1 MDQSLRPR
9 ILVVEDDPT
18 LCDTLQLNL
27 ELEGYQADV
36 AYTAEDAL
44 KMDLAPYSLILLD
57 VMLGE
62 MSGFKLARHIKSTPA
77 LSHIPIIF
85 CTARDSEDDMVT
97 GLNLGADD
105 YIFKPYTLRN
115 VLTRI
120 KTVLR
125 RAQAATPTPSP
136 TLSYE
141 GLVLDLDSKRCTV
154 DGKDIRL
161 IKKEWDLLEL
171 LLSHQGRIFTREEI
185 LKRAWPQEVV
195 VLERT
200 VDVNITRLRQK
211 LGPYGSHI
219 VTRSGFGYGF
229 E

>member
-1 MDQSLRPR
+1 M
-9 ILVVEDDPT
+9 
-18 LCDTLQLNL
+18 
-27 ELEGYQADV
+27 
-36 AYTAEDAL
+36 
-44 KMDLAPYSLILLD
+44 
-57 VMLGE
+57 
-62 MSGFKLARHIKSTPA
+62 
-77 LSHIPIIF
+77 
-85 CTARDSEDDMVT
+85 
-97 GLNLGADD
+97 
-105 YIFKPYTLRN
+105 
-115 VLTRI
+115 
-120 KTVLR
+120 
-125 RAQAATPTPSP
+125 
-136 TLSYE
+136 
-141 GLVLDLDSKRCTV
+141 